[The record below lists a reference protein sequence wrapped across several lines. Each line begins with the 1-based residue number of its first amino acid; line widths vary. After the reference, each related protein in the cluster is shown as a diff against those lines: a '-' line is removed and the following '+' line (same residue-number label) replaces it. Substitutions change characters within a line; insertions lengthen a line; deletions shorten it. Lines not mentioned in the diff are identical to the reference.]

1 LQPKSSTSFIFSLT
15 HLIREGI
22 DSLFFETIIT
32 NNLVSMVLLKGINFV
47 VPGEGTCATENL
59 TTAAAV
65 VCFLFLLH
73 SQKRAFGVGRK

>member
-1 LQPKSSTSFIFSLT
+1 
-15 HLIREGI
+15 
-22 DSLFFETIIT
+22 
-32 NNLVSMVLLKGINFV
+32 MVLLKGINFV